1 MSDLII
7 VLVLGLIEGVTEFLP
22 VSSTGHLIV
31 ASALLRPSFDEVTTA
46 TFNIFIQFGA
56 VLAVI
61 VYYRG
66 DLWKQVMTVR
76 TDRGVQRLWL
86 AIAIAFVP
94 FAGLGVLLHSFIKD
108 SLFNPM
114 VVALMLIV
122 GGVLLIAVERLP
134 FVRQRARQTDLGALT
149 VGQAVAIGAA
159 QTLALLPGLSRS
171 AMTIVGGMAAGLDR
185 QAATRFSFY
194 LAIPTL
200 GLATLVDFVTSLD
213 QLNPDAL
220 PLFLVGAAVAFF
232 AALVA
237 VRWLLRFVAGHTFV
251 PFGIYRIAVGIL
263 IAVLFATALS

>member
-1 MSDLII
+1 MTDLLI
-7 VLVLGLIEGVTEFLP
+7 VLILGLIEGVTEFLP

-31 ASALLRPSFDEVTTA
+31 ASALLRPGFDEVTTA

-61 VYYRG
+61 VYYRA
-66 DLWKQVMTVR
+66 DLWKQVTTVR

-94 FAGLGVLLHSFIKD
+94 FAALGVLLHRFIKD

-114 VVALMLIV
+114 VVALMLV
-122 GGVLLIAVERLP
+122 TGGVLLIAVERLP
-134 FVRQRARQTDLGALT
+134 SVRRRAAQSDLGSLTIAQAL
-149 VGQAVAIGAA
+149 VIGVA
-159 QTLALLPGLSRS
+159 QTFALLPGLSRS

-213 QLNPDAL
+213 ELSPDAL
-220 PLFLVGAAVAFF
+220 PLFLVGAGVAFL

-237 VRWLLRFVAGHTFV
+237 VRWLLRYVAGHTFV
-251 PFGIYRIAVGIL
+251 PFGVYRIVVGVL
-263 IAVLFATALS
+263 IAVLFATALR